1 MSMVRRIILLAPRY
15 KIWTKGSSHV
25 QHTPKCIILSTGL
38 EGRAIAVRQFHLATQ
53 HCTANGHMLLEPLV
67 AIPAYIDITNGVT
80 SMSDASSGTG
90 TGTGAGTGAG
100 TGTGTGPGIG
110 GSGGA
115 GKVPGA
121 GASGNGANTT
131 GGGAGGDKFLSCPK
145 CGSACTQVETF
156 VSSTRFVK
164 CAKCNYFF
172 VVLSDVETKQRIK
185 EEPKNQRKPP
195 PPPQKIMEYLDKHV
209 VGQEFAKKVLAV
221 AVYNHYK
228 RIHHNLP
235 QLQQPTTGSAS
246 AGGGLD
252 GIPRT
257 DLLHITGIGHTLNST
272 PGSELPPKP
281 AQMGLGGGLTGSGS
295 GLGSGLHSSAS
306 SVGSARNEHRPG
318 SEILDKQSN
327 DVKLEKS
334 NIIMLGPTGSG
345 KTLIAQTI
353 ARCLDV
359 PFAICDCTTLTQAG
373 YVGEDIESVISKLL
387 QDANY
392 NVERAQTGI
401 VFLDEVDKIGAVPGI
416 HQLRDVGGEGVQQG
430 MLKMLEGTVVN
441 VPERNSPRKL
451 RGETVQV
458 DTTNILFVASG
469 AYTGLDR
476 LIARRLNEKYLGF
489 GMPST
494 SGSGRR
500 AAQSTASPMDNDQEE
515 RDKCLTK
522 VQARDLVEFGMIP
535 EFVGRFPVIVPF
547 HSLNVN
553 MLVRIL
559 TEPRNALVPQYKAL
573 LGLDEVDLS
582 FTEDA
587 VESIA
592 TLAMERHTGAR
603 GLRSIMETLLLDP
616 MFIVPGSDIRGVH
629 ITAEYVRGNTKPV
642 YIRNSDEDASVTGD
656 GTTETTDSEP
666 TNDNDK
672 NFEDSEKVRLKQ

>member
-1 MSMVRRIILLAPRY
+1 MSVARHIVLLSQLPKAGVHHCWLRGVYCPTHSAQIRCLSELAAARCLHIATNPR
-15 KIWTKGSSHV
+15 
-25 QHTPKCIILSTGL
+25 
-38 EGRAIAVRQFHLATQ
+38 
-53 HCTANGHMLLEPLV
+53 
-67 AIPAYIDITNGVT
+67 IDITLAHAAG
-80 SMSDASSGTG
+80 AGSGG
-90 TGTGAGTGAG
+90 IGTGAGG
-100 TGTGTGPGIG
+100 TVGGGNSSSSSASGG
-110 GSGGA
+110 GSN
-115 GKVPGA
+115 
-121 GASGNGANTT
+121 SGSSSGEPPN
-131 GGGAGGDKFLSCPK
+131 DKNFLQCPK
-145 CGSACTQVETF
+145 CGSPCTQVETF

-164 CAKCNYFF
+164 CAKCNHFF
-172 VVLSDVETKQRIK
+172 VVLSEVDTKRNIK
-185 EEPKNQRKPP
+185 EETKNQRKPP

-209 VGQEFAKKVLAV
+209 VGQEFAKKVLSV

-235 QLQQPTTGSAS
+235 QVSPQQQQMSQN
-246 AGGGLD
+246 GGMMNDPMGT
-252 GIPRT
+252 RT
-257 DLLHITGIGHTLNST
+257 DLLHITGIGHTIASSGT
-272 PGSELPPKP
+272 ELPPKQ
-281 AQMGLGGGLTGSGS
+281 AGQ
-295 GLGSGLHSSAS
+295 SSAGGHGHHS
-306 SVGSARNEHRPG
+306 GHDSG
-318 SEILDKQSN
+318 SEILDKQN
-327 DVKLEKS
+327 YEIKLEKS

-353 ARCLDV
+353 AKCLDV

-430 MLKMLEGTVVN
+430 MLKMLEGTIVN

-489 GMPST
+489 GAPT
-494 SGSGRR
+494 SGSSGRR
-500 AAQSTASPMDNDQEE
+500 AAQSAASPMDDDQEE
-515 RDKCLTK
+515 RDRCLTK

-559 TEPRNALVPQYKAL
+559 TEPKNALIPQYKAL
-573 LGLDEVDLS
+573 IGLDHVDLT
-582 FTEDA
+582 FTEN
-587 VESIA
+587 SIKA
-592 TLAMERHTGAR
+592 IAALAMERQTGAR
-603 GLRSIMETLLLDP
+603 GLRSIMEQLLLDP
-616 MFIVPGSDIRGVH
+616 MFEVPGSDIKTVH
-629 ITAEYVRGNTKPV
+629 ITSECVKGQSPPI
-642 YIRNSDEDASVTGD
+642 YIRKDENVSS
-656 GTTETTDSEP
+656 TESTTDDS
-666 TNDNDK
+666 
-672 NFEDSEKVRLKQ
+672 EDSETTKVRATQ